1 MEALIKI
8 ILICVAVMTC
18 LVFFLQCLN
27 MAIVLYKGRGD
38 ARISIPNAIIA
49 VVTLYV
55 LTLL

>member
-1 MEALIKI
+1 METLIKI

-38 ARISIPNAIIA
+38 ARISIGNAIIA
-49 VVTLYV
+49 ALTLYI